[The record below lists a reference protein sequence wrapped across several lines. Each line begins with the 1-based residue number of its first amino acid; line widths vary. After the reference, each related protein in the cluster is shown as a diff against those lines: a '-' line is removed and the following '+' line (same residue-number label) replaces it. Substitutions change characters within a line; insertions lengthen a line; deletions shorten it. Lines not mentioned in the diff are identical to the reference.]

1 MDHTDNQRAGERV
14 GERVG
19 VGRRGLMRIGV
30 AAAALFAA
38 AAMGLVPTG
47 CERKAETGAGGGAG
61 GAGGSGGGAAVET
74 IKVGHFASLTGS
86 EATFGISTDNGIKL
100 AIKERN
106 AAGGVQGRPIT
117 LITYDNQGKQQE
129 TQTVVTRLVR
139 QDRVAAV
146 LGEVASSRSMLGAPI
161 AQQANVPM
169 ISPSS
174 TNPDVTAI
182 GDMIFRVCFIDPFQ
196 GYVGAKFLREN
207 LKKSR
212 GATLFNRSQP
222 YSSGL
227 NRNFVSSFTQMG
239 GTIVTEQAYG
249 EGDNDFAA
257 QLSAIREANVEF
269 IYVPGYYTE
278 VVNIARQA
286 RSLGITAP
294 LVGGDGWDSEE
305 LANAGDALNG
315 SFFTNHY
322 AKEDP
327 RPEVQAFIK
336 AYQAEYGSVPDGLAA
351 LGYDAARLLFDAMDR
366 SHAASGGQG
375 EWYTG
380 RPLAAMIASTKDF
393 KGVTGAITID
403 KDRNASKDA
412 VVLEIKN
419 GVPTFVAGIAAP
431 K

>member
-1 MDHTDNQRAGERV
+1 MDQSLNTRAGER
-14 GERVG
+14 GG
-19 VGRRGLMRIGV
+19 VGRRGLLRVG
-30 AAAALFAA
+30 ALAAALFAA

-47 CERKAETGAGGGAG
+47 CEKKAPTGGGGGGAG
-61 GAGGSGGGAAVET
+61 GGGGGGAAVEP

-117 LITYDNQGKQQE
+117 LITYDNQGKPQE

-146 LGEVASSRSMLGAPI
+146 LGEVASSRSMVGAPI

-212 GATLFNRSQP
+212 GATLFNRAQT

-327 RPEVQAFIK
+327 RPEVQAFIA
-336 AYQAEYGSVPDGLAA
+336 AYRAEYGSVPDGLAA
-351 LGYDAARLLFDAMDR
+351 LGYDAARMLFDAMDR
-366 SHAASGGQG
+366 SYAATGGQG
-375 EWYTG
+375 DWYTG
-380 RPLAAMIASTKDF
+380 RALAAMIASTKDF

-412 VVLEIKN
+412 VVLEIKD